1 MAKQNNE
8 QAESSIWDEFTT
20 ENLLSSTEEV
30 DEQEDEVED
39 EEKEVEEEIE
49 EEEKP
54 KKKVKKKAPEPEPE
68 ETEDEEQEEEDK
80 TSKGKDKKPTDK
92 ADEESDG
99 GVEDP
104 SAFFEEVEKITGQG
118 VEVDYGDVDPL
129 TPQGIAIREKAVRE
143 AALEGFLE
151 EIETKYPTAYK
162 ALQHAYNGGDIADLF
177 KSVTSRD
184 YSKVELN
191 ESDSDLA
198 KEILKEYYQSKGI
211 KNDKR
216 IQKLLET
223 AEDSEEGLVAE
234 AKSALEELKAEQAE
248 LTDKTL
254 KEQQAKAEEQKKK
267 DRLTVTAIDEVLETG
282 KLGTFKLTGRAEIQ
296 EFRKFALSGLRRT
309 ADGKGY
315 EFATPID
322 SSNLEK
328 LLQYQYFQFKKG
340 DLSKLI
346 QIKASTENVQK
357 LKLKLNAEA
366 ARGKKGSGSEGGD
379 PRSLT
384 LNDFYV

>member
-1 MAKQNNE
+1 MAKQE
-8 QAESSIWDEFTT
+8 QETSIWDEFTE
-20 ENLLSSTEEV
+20 ENLLNSANETEE
-30 DEQEDEVED
+30 QEEELEEGV
-39 EEKEVEEEIE
+39 EEKEG
-49 EEEKP
+49 EEEKPEP
-54 KKKVKKKAPEPEPE
+54 KKKVKKKQPEPEPKE
-68 ETEDEEQEEEDK
+68 ESEEEEQEEITEK
-80 TSKGKDKKPTDK
+80 KKDKKPTDK
-92 ADEESDG
+92 TDEESDG

-223 AEDSEEGLVAE
+223 AEDSEEGLVTE

-248 LTDKTL
+248 ITDKTL

-267 DRLTVTAIDEVLETG
+267 DRLTVTAIDEVLEAG
-282 KLGTFKLTGRAEIQ
+282 KLGNFKLTGRAEIQ
-296 EFRKFALSGLRRT
+296 EFRKFALNGLRRT

-346 QIKASTENVQK
+346 QIKASTENAQK

-366 ARGKKGSGSEGGD
+366 ARGKKGSESEGGD
-379 PRSLT
+379 PRSLS
-384 LNDFYV
+384 LKDFDV